1 MLGSPQ
7 KSWGGGTEIEIKEM
21 DLTDYKAERKVF
33 KDNLN
38 RGPEE
43 RKQKGVRAR
52 ATVSRSI
59 GIDLR

>member
-43 RKQKGVRAR
+43 RK
-52 ATVSRSI
+52 
-59 GIDLR
+59 